1 MAKFTAAKIKEQ
13 IKKIQQAIDKEKSRY
28 RDQNLKVTEVKPEDI
43 VRKLRRMKISHDR
56 PPSMDQFG
64 ACGRN
69 DHLHCRVLEP

>member
-43 VRKLRRMKISHDR
+43 ARKLRRMKSPMIVLQAWTVRRLREERS
-56 PPSMDQFG
+56 
-64 ACGRN
+64 
-69 DHLHCRVLEP
+69 LHCRVLEP